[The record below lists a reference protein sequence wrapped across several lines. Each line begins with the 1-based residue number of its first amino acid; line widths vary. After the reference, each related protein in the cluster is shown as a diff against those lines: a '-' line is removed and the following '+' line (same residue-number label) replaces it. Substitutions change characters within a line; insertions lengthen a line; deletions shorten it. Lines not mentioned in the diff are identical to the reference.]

1 MCSGTKSLGLFF
13 CPDPYGTLLAAWM
26 NWTFR
31 VNSKWAT
38 HASFFIHL
46 LLSQT
51 EQQVLLK
58 IRFSVI
64 FLSNHVLGLT
74 AGYLI
79 LVMFLSKHF
88 FFFERSLVWIRSQ
101 LPRSISAFFPY
112 FEGRCT
118 SFLPKNFFSC
128 AYSLYVQP
136 QHTQMRLVSLWTITV
151 NDKFKCLRHHSYL
164 TDLKNSFSLRLSKK
178 RFRDNMIEDCK

>member
-1 MCSGTKSLGLFF
+1 MSNSCQLFHPFTAFTNRTTSLIKNKILSHLFVQPCSWPHCRISHPGDVPFKT
-13 CPDPYGTLLAAWM
+13 
-26 NWTFR
+26 
-31 VNSKWAT
+31 
-38 HASFFIHL
+38 
-46 LLSQT
+46 
-51 EQQVLLK
+51 
-58 IRFSVI
+58 
-64 FLSNHVLGLT
+64 
-74 AGYLI
+74 
-79 LVMFLSKHF
+79 F

>member
-64 FLSNHVLGLT
+64 FFVQPCSWPHCRISHPGDVPFKT
-74 AGYLI
+74 
-79 LVMFLSKHF
+79 

-101 LPRSISAFFPY
+101 LPSSISAFFPY

-136 QHTQMRLVSLWTITV
+136 QHTQMRLVSPWTITV